1 MRTAVLKMLHYPI
14 IFLLSSC
21 AVVTGTAELML
32 DGVCAVTRE
41 KSYCAELPKPSEEPL
56 VYLQRALN
64 KLRDDVEADLKGFD
78 SNTQKAEAILSFK
91 NEDDFY
97 IFPRSHVSDENTRA
111 IEMKSNRA
119 LVEIIDTAC
128 RLAARGTQQ
137 SYLVKQ
143 NKLKT
148 RYKYD
153 YSTTCTLIETSKVK
167 SQIVF
172 ENCLLS
178 PSALWKI

>member
-1 MRTAVLKMLHYPI
+1 MIKHLMMEIYSIQVALLYPI

-119 LVEIIDTAC
+119 LVVKKMMEVKI
-128 RLAARGTQQ
+128 LAKVQ
-137 SYLVKQ
+137 VQ
-143 NKLKT
+143 NWFTNFLK
-148 RYKYD
+148 
-153 YSTTCTLIETSKVK
+153 
-167 SQIVF
+167 
-172 ENCLLS
+172 
-178 PSALWKI
+178 